1 MAVFTPG
8 MAKAE
13 VVLTFPHGASGVKQA
28 IEVANEMDFKV
39 ETAENGDFQVTIK
52 AESVRKVQELS
63 ESFLSKAT
71 QFVD

>member
-1 MAVFTPG
+1 MPVLAPG

-13 VVLTFPHGASGVKQA
+13 VVLTFPHGASGVERA

-39 ETAENGDFQVTIK
+39 ETAENGDFLVTIK

>member
-1 MAVFTPG
+1 MAVLAPV

-39 ETAENGDFQVTIK
+39 ETTENGDYLVKIR

>member
-1 MAVFTPG
+1 MAVLAPV

-39 ETAENGDFQVTIK
+39 ETTENGDYLVKIS

>member
-1 MAVFTPG
+1 MAVLSLD

-28 IEVANEMDFKV
+28 IEVANEMNFKI
-39 ETAENGDFQVTIK
+39 ENAENGDFLVTIK

>member
-1 MAVFTPG
+1 MPVLAPV

-13 VVLTFPHGASGVKQA
+13 VVLTFPQGASGVERA

-39 ETAENGDFQVTIK
+39 ETAENGDFLVTIK